1 MTSRTESDDV
11 RPHGV
16 ALSTRTYRVV
26 TRTGLAVNGVL
37 HVLLGVIALSIPI
50 TVLVTP
56 DAERVGALRAV
67 AANPGGAVLFW
78 VIAIGY
84 VLLGAWML
92 ATPFLERHRDLPA
105 RDRAVR
111 IGRGVAYLLLGLS
124 SGSIAVAG
132 RSNPQ
137 EDTTT
142 LTGSVMQLPVGPVV
156 LAIFALLILAVATY
170 FALKGWRR
178 DFLDDIRLP
187 AKSSGRRP
195 TIIAGRVA
203 YVGKAIALGILGV
216 LTLVAAFLPAGP
228 AGLGGQLAALALSP
242 AGPLLLALV
251 GLGLIAHGFYT
262 AARAR
267 LARL

>member
-1 MTSRTESDDV
+1 MTSRTEGDAA

-16 ALSTRTYRVV
+16 AVSTRTYRVV
-26 TRTGLAVNGVL
+26 SRTGFAVNGVL
-37 HVLLGVIALSIPI
+37 HVLLGVIVLSIPI
-50 TVLVTP
+50 AVLVTP
-56 DAERVGALRAV
+56 GAESVGALRVV

-92 ATPFLERHRDLPA
+92 ANPFLGRHRDHPT
-105 RDRAVR
+105 RDRAVM

-124 SGSIAVAG
+124 SGSIAAAG

-137 EDTTT
+137 EDPGS
-142 LTGSVMQLPVGPVV
+142 LSSSVMQLPVGPVV
-156 LAIFALLILAVATY
+156 LAIFALLILTVAAY

-178 DFLDDIRLP
+178 GFLDDIRVP
-187 AKSSGRRP
+187 AESSGRRP
-195 TIIAGRVA
+195 TLIAGRVA
-203 YVGKAIALGILGV
+203 YVGKAIALGILGAF
-216 LTLVAAFLPAGP
+216 TLVAAFLPAGP
-228 AGLGGQLAALALSP
+228 AGLDGQLAGLALSP
-242 AGPLLLALV
+242 AGPLLLAIV
-251 GLGLIAHGFYT
+251 GLGLISHGFYT

>member
-1 MTSRTESDDV
+1 M
-11 RPHGV
+11 
-16 ALSTRTYRVV
+16 
-26 TRTGLAVNGVL
+26 
-37 HVLLGVIALSIPI
+37 
-50 TVLVTP
+50 
-56 DAERVGALRAV
+56 
-67 AANPGGAVLFW
+67 
-78 VIAIGY
+78 
-84 VLLGAWML
+84 
-92 ATPFLERHRDLPA
+92 
-105 RDRAVR
+105 
-111 IGRGVAYLLLGLS
+111 
-124 SGSIAVAG
+124 AVAG

-137 EDTTT
+137 EDPST
-142 LTGSVMQLPVGPVV
+142 LTGSIMQLPVGPVV

-203 YVGKAIALGILGV
+203 YFGKAIALGILGV

-242 AGPLLLALV
+242 AGPLLLAIV